1 MPHIQHHNSC
11 LLLIQCQVSLRT
23 AQLELTFEKSLA
35 LTKQLI
41 ANDSL
46 RTLRVEQV
54 LLEADNDGLRSQ
66 LEIADASTTAALQA
80 ETNLRETL
88 NDAFN
93 EITRLQSAL
102 RAECEEIERLK
113 VSTNCLTLHECRVD
127 DFKPRK
133 IASSSDTTHES
144 KRLAEENKRMV
155 KELSSLRPELERLR
169 ARSASHETLL
179 SEKLS
184 LEQQLKSLES
194 QLKNERRAAER
205 TRTGD
210 TGGTAE
216 EITKLSMNIKEL
228 RNEVAKESSARQ
240 QLEEEIKKQAI
251 DRKNEETALET
262 KMEALRKKL
271 RTTKEKL
278 KVAQDELQ
286 QRGSFTKDEDT
297 NEAPLRSNGNTR
309 QQGSSNFDTMT
320 IDTPGGVHMS
330 RNTNKPTALPG
341 YKSAFSI
348 TPFLSRTGAPPDSP
362 DSPDSANETSRR
374 LASDMDNG
382 DEDMPD
388 TDNDASSIHK
398 PARKAS
404 GAKKR
409 SGMERQR
416 PVSNATNATQNARS
430 ANNRG
435 GSVAAQPS
443 DAHVSS
449 NGTSM
454 PKQIKPRKRKLL
466 GAHRGATLF
475 DEEEEDVQEKR
486 NVWKSAIGEKRTL
499 VPGPSKNHSSS
510 GMGPDIDGTLGPS
523 TGFSPLKRD
532 RRRL

>member
-1 MPHIQHHNSC
+1 MAHAIEYPDAITNE
-11 LLLIQCQVSLRT
+11 VSLRT

-35 LTKQLI
+35 LTQQLI

-66 LEIADASTTAALQA
+66 LEIADATTTAALQA
-80 ETNLRETL
+80 EATLREIL

-113 VSTNCLTLHECRVD
+113 
-127 DFKPRK
+127 
-133 IASSSDTTHES
+133 IASSSDTPHES
-144 KRLAEENKRMV
+144 KRLAEENKHMV

-169 ARSASHETLL
+169 ARSASYETLL

-184 LEQQLKSLES
+184 LEEQLKSLNS

-205 TRTGD
+205 TRAED

-216 EITKLSMNIKEL
+216 EITKLNINIKEL
-228 RNEVAKESSARQ
+228 RNELAKESSARQ

-251 DRKNEETALET
+251 DRRNEETALET
-262 KMEALRKKL
+262 KLEALRKKL

-278 KVAQDELQ
+278 KVAQDALQ
-286 QRGSFTKDEDT
+286 QHGSSTKDEDMD
-297 NEAPLRSNGNTR
+297 EAPLRPNGNTR

-320 IDTPGGVHMS
+320 IDTPGAAHTS

-341 YKSAFSI
+341 YKSSFSI

-362 DSPDSANETSRR
+362 NSPN
-374 LASDMDNG
+374 ASDMDNG

-388 TDNDASSIHK
+388 TDNDSSSIQK

-404 GAKKR
+404 GANKR
-409 SGMERQR
+409 SGTERQR
-416 PVSNATNATQNARS
+416 PVSNATQNARS
-430 ANNRG
+430 TNNRG
-435 GSVAAQPS
+435 GSVAAQSS

-449 NGTSM
+449 NETSM
-454 PKQIKPRKRKLL
+454 PKQMKPRKRKLL

-486 NVWKSAIGEKRTL
+486 NVWKSAIGDKRSL
-499 VPGPSKNHSSS
+499 IPGPSKNHSSS
-510 GMGPDIDGTLGPS
+510 GMGPDIDGTLGLS